1 MTDNQIRVMITEDA
15 SGDRIETERGIIRKM
30 NPCVMQ
36 SNEAYCIDMAC
47 HLGANQH
54 KDDKADVD
62 KTSRATQY
70 ELQ

>member
-1 MTDNQIRVMITEDA
+1 MFTENA

-30 NPCVMQ
+30 NPCNAVMQ
-36 SNEAYCIDMAC
+36 SNEANIDMAC

-62 KTSRATQY
+62 KTIKRHATQY
-70 ELQ
+70 ER